1 MAAGDGKA
9 GADVAASSD
18 IVLAVRAIYRA
29 VTSALS
35 RASATASITAVTLRA
50 ASTGNGQSVTAARL
64 VRRCVTSV
72 VLYTNVGALCDKLQQ
87 GDGYNQLAM
96 SKTLD
101 TVDGRIFSVLS
112 LKQF

>member
-64 VRRCVTSV
+64 VRRTASRPSCCTQ
-72 VLYTNVGALCDKLQQ
+72 TWALCVM
-87 GDGYNQLAM
+87 NCSRAM
-96 SKTLD
+96 
-101 TVDGRIFSVLS
+101 VIIN
-112 LKQF
+112 